1 MDKITL
7 YIVVPC
13 YNEEEVLPLTSKALK
28 EFVEGN
34 KELSKASRIVFVD
47 DGSRDRT
54 WEIIK
59 GLCEE
64 DSVFSGLKLSR
75 NRGHQNALW
84 AGMDWAKDKC
94 DCLVTIDADLQ
105 DDINAIS
112 GFLKEYLS
120 GADVVY
126 GVRSKRETDTAFKRL
141 TAEGFYKLM
150 ERMGVSTVY
159 NHADYRLLSR
169 RAVEALMQY
178 PESNLFLRGM
188 VPLVGLNTAKVYY
201 QRGKRAAGES
211 KYPLKKMLAFAWQGI
226 SSISAKP
233 ISLVWKVGI
242 AFMFI
247 ALAFGFVDLISSKF
261 NPGFAAFSVWF
272 VGGTLLAA
280 VGLVGE
286 YVGKTYF
293 EVKQRPRYLLQEIIS
308 SPDESRESGKAE

>member
-1 MDKITL
+1 MDRITL

-13 YNEEEVLPLTSKALK
+13 YNEEEVLPLTSQALK
-28 EFVEGN
+28 AFVESRE
-34 KELSKASRIVFVD
+34 ELSPASRVVFVD

-59 GLCEE
+59 ELCAGN
-64 DSVFSGLKLSR
+64 SVFSGLKLSR

-105 DDINAIS
+105 DDINAIG
-112 GFLKEYLS
+112 GFLEEFRA

-126 GVRSKRETDTAFKRL
+126 GVRNSRKTDSAFKRL
-141 TAEGFYKLM
+141 TAEGFYRLM
-150 ERMGVSTVY
+150 ERMGVNTVF
-159 NHADYRLLSR
+159 NHADYRLLSK
-169 RAVEALMQY
+169 RAAEALMQY

-226 SSISAKP
+226 SSFSTKP
-233 ISLVWKVGI
+233 ISVIWKAGA
-242 AFMFI
+242 AFMLF
-247 ALAFGFVDLISSKF
+247 ALAIGLADILSARFD
-261 NPGFAAFSVWF
+261 PGFAAFSVWF
-272 VGGTLLAA
+272 VGGAILCA

-293 EVKQRPRYLLQEIIS
+293 EAKQRPRYLLQEIIS
-308 SPDESRESGKAE
+308 SPDESRESDGTN

>member
-1 MDKITL
+1 MDRITL

-13 YNEEEVLPLTSKALK
+13 YNEEEVLPLTSQALK
-28 EFVEGN
+28 AFVESRE
-34 KELSKASRIVFVD
+34 ELSPASRVVFVD

-59 GLCEE
+59 ELCAGN
-64 DSVFSGLKLSR
+64 SVFSGLKLSR

-105 DDINAIS
+105 DDINAIG
-112 GFLKEYLS
+112 GFIKEFRA

-126 GVRSKRETDTAFKRL
+126 GVRNSRKTDSAFKRL

-150 ERMGVSTVY
+150 ERMGVNTVF
-159 NHADYRLLSR
+159 NHADYRLLSK

-201 QRGKRAAGES
+201 ERGKRAAGES

-226 SSISAKP
+226 SSFSTKP
-233 ISLVWKVGI
+233 ISLIWKAGA
-242 AFMFI
+242 AFMLF
-247 ALAFGFVDLISSKF
+247 ALAIGLADILSAGFD
-261 NPGFAAFSVWF
+261 PGFAAFSVWF
-272 VGGTLLAA
+272 VGGAILCA

-293 EVKQRPRYLLQEIIS
+293 EAKQRPRYLLQEIIS
-308 SPDESRESGKAE
+308 SPDESRESDGTN

>member
-28 EFVEGN
+28 EFVEGSS
-34 KELSKASRIVFVD
+34 ELSKASRIVFVD

-59 GLCEE
+59 GLCAE
-64 DSVFSGLKLSR
+64 DRVFSGLKLSR

-112 GFLKEYLS
+112 GFLKEYRS

-226 SSISAKP
+226 SSFSAKP

-247 ALAFGFVDLISSKF
+247 ALAFGLVDLISSKF
-261 NPGFAAFSVWF
+261 DPGFAAFSVWF
-272 VGGTLLAA
+272 VGGTLLTA

>member
-13 YNEEEVLPLTSKALK
+13 YNEEEVLPLTSKTLK
-28 EFVEGN
+28 EFVE
-34 KELSKASRIVFVD
+34 KREELSSASRVVFVD
-47 DGSRDRT
+47 DGSRDKT
-54 WEIIK
+54 WETIQA
-59 GLCEE
+59 LCAA
-64 DSVFSGLKLSR
+64 DSLFAGLKLSR

-105 DDINAIS
+105 DDVNAMD
-112 GFLKEYLS
+112 GFLREFQA

-126 GVRSKRETDTAFKRL
+126 GVRNKRDTDTAFKRL

-150 ERMGVSTVY
+150 ERMGVSTVF
-159 NHADYRLLSR
+159 NHADYRLLSK

-178 PESNLFLRGM
+178 PEGNLFLRGM

-201 QRGKRAAGES
+201 DRGKRAAGES

-226 SSISAKP
+226 SSFSAKP
-233 ISLVWKVGI
+233 ISLVWKTGL
-242 AFMFI
+242 AFVFI
-247 ALAFGFVDLISSKF
+247 ALVFGFIDLVSNAF
-261 NPGFAAFSVWF
+261 NPGFTAFSVWF
-272 VGGTLLAA
+272 VGGMLLAGT
-280 VGLVGE
+280 GLVGE

-293 EVKQRPRYLLQEIIS
+293 EVKRRPRYLLQEIIC
-308 SPDESRESGKAE
+308 SPDKGRESIKND